1 MKNHTMI
8 ARGLRKG
15 LVAGGLGLGIL
26 LAIGAPAVAQ
36 TAPSTYGSTGGG
48 DTTRGVTQTRPATVT
63 PPAAPASSTQ
73 VRGVTQ
79 TRGAN
84 QLPVTGSDVAGLA
97 AVGAGLLAV
106 GAVAVKTSRR
116 SPVGA

>member
-15 LVAGGLGLGIL
+15 LVAGGLGLGLL
-26 LAIGAPAVAQ
+26 LASGAPAVAQ
-36 TAPSTYGSTGGG
+36 SAPSTYGSTGGG
-48 DTTRGVTQTRPATVT
+48 DTTRGVTASRPA
-63 PPAAPASSTQ
+63 ASSTQ
-73 VRGVTQ
+73 VRGVNQ
-79 TRGAN
+79 TRAN

-106 GAVAVKTSRR
+106 GAVAVKSSRR
-116 SPVGA
+116 SAVGA

>member
-1 MKNHTMI
+1 MNNHTMI
-8 ARGLRKG
+8 ARGLRRS
-15 LVAGGLGLGIL
+15 LLAGGLGLGIL
-26 LAIGAPAVAQ
+26 LAAGGPAAAQ

-48 DTTRGVTQTRPATVT
+48 TTTGGATQTRPA
-63 PPAAPASSTQ
+63 PQASSATQ

-106 GAVAVKTSRR
+106 GAVAVKSSRR

>member
-1 MKNHTMI
+1 MNTHTMI
-8 ARGLRKG
+8 SRGVRKG

-26 LAIGAPAVAQ
+26 LASGAPAVAQ
-36 TAPSTYGSTGGG
+36 SAPSTYGSTGGG
-48 DTTRGVTQTRPATVT
+48 DTTRGVTATRPAA
-63 PPAAPASSTQ
+63 PAASSTQ

-79 TRGAN
+79 TRAN